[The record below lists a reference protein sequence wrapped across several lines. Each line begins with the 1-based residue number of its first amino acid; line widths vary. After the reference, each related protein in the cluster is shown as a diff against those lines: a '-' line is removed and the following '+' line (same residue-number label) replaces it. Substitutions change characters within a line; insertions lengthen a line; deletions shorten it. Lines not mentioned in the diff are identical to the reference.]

1 MLWTLVWI
9 GLDRF
14 PLVKEIHNKG
24 GLIMTDKKIKQ
35 IVIDVEI
42 EDDCVE
48 VADFN
53 IPKELDEENVEYILG
68 SVLANIIDD

>member
-1 MLWTLVWI
+1 
-9 GLDRF
+9 
-14 PLVKEIHNKG
+14 
-24 GLIMTDKKIKQ
+24 MTDKKIKQ

-48 VADFN
+48 VAGFN

-68 SVLANIIDD
+68 SVLANMNDD